1 MGKQPPE
8 VIVGDNASSRITDGT
23 GVLVCFFKP
32 TRFACGETR
41 RYYFA
46 TLSQSHLAE
55 GLLTRSQFAGQRQT
69 KADNTGPTKPRLH
82 PKFQPRKIKI
92 EHATQLRRFACGDT
106 CHEWA

>member
-1 MGKQPPE
+1 ME
-8 VIVGDNASSRITDGT
+8 T

-55 GLLTRSQFAGQRQT
+55 GLLTRPHFAGVLQNKT
-69 KADNTGPTKPRLH
+69 NLAGPTKPQSH
-82 PKFQPRKIKI
+82 PDLCFRKRRHNLGVNREARFQS
-92 EHATQLRRFACGDT
+92 
-106 CHEWA
+106 

>member
-1 MGKQPPE
+1 ME
-8 VIVGDNASSRITDGT
+8 T

-55 GLLTRSQFAGQRQT
+55 GLLTRPHFAGVDAEQDQFNWSP
-69 KADNTGPTKPRLH
+69 KA
-82 PKFQPRKIKI
+82 I
-92 EHATQLRRFACGDT
+92 HASRI
-106 CHEWA
+106 